1 MSALLRVVSF
11 LAALLIATGAGAAGN
26 WEQPQVDY
34 TADSYFETAQ
44 GVMQGKVYYSPG
56 KERREYTESGEK
68 MIMIMRHDKKRIWML
83 MPEEKM
89 YMDMQMTGERG
100 EDMSAWNIQ
109 QTRVGEETVNGVRTT
124 KYKIIMTSPK
134 GSKMGGFFWTTRE
147 NILVKM
153 DAIAVDKGSKE
164 RMKIELKNLQIGA
177 QKAALFEVPP
187 GYSAGG
193 MPGMG
198 GMGGMP
204 GLGGMGG
211 AAGGDER
218 REPQPA
224 PTSGEPQPQPQQGG
238 GGFGLGDVLKI
249 LR

>member
-1 MSALLRVVSF
+1 MLKRLKIVSLL
-11 LAALLIATGAGAAGN
+11 AGLLFAAGAAA
-26 WEQPQVDY
+26 WQPPRVEY

-68 MIMIMRHDKKRIWML
+68 MIMILRHDKKRIWML

-100 EDMSAWNIQ
+100 EDLSAWKIQ
-109 QTRVGEETVNGVRTT
+109 QTRLGDETVNGVRTT
-124 KYKIIMTSPK
+124 KYKIIMVSPK
-134 GSKMGGFFWTTRE
+134 GSKMGGFFWTTSE
-147 NILVKM
+147 DILMKM
-153 DAIAVDKGSKE
+153 DAIAIDKGSKE
-164 RMKIELKNLQIGA
+164 RMKIELTNLQIGA
-177 QKAALFEVPP
+177 QEASLFEVPA
-187 GYSAGG
+187 GYSAG

-198 GMGGMP
+198 GMGGIGGINLP
-204 GLGGMGG
+204 G
-211 AAGGDER
+211 AGGEKVER
-218 REPQPA
+218 QPA
-224 PTSGEPQPQPQQGG
+224 PPPGEPQPQPQQGG

>member
-1 MSALLRVVSF
+1 MLASLRNFAF
-11 LAALLIATGAGAAGN
+11 LAGLLIAAATN
-26 WEQPQVDY
+26 AAEWRPPQVDY

-68 MIMIMRHDKKRIWML
+68 MTMIIRHDKKRIWML
-83 MPEEKM
+83 IPEEKM

-100 EDMSAWNIQ
+100 EDMSAWKIQ
-109 QTRVGEETVNGVRTT
+109 QTRVGDETVNGVRTT
-124 KYKIIMTSPK
+124 KYKILMTSPK
-134 GSKMGGFFWTTRE
+134 GSKMGGFFWTTPE

-164 RMKIELKNLQIGA
+164 RMKIELKNLQVGA
-177 QKAALFEVPP
+177 QRASLFEVPA
-187 GYSAGG
+187 GYSSG

-204 GLGGMGG
+204 GLGNLGGM
-211 AAGGDER
+211 AGGGER
-218 REPQPA
+218 PEPQPA
-224 PTSGEPQPQPQQGG
+224 PPSGEPQPKPQPGG
-238 GGFGLGDVLKI
+238 GGFGIGDVLKM
-249 LR
+249 LQ